1 MSIQPPTG
9 MEDGVS
15 RAAEG
20 TISLCDFSFPAA
32 ALQDADE
39 EVLLV
44 EDTLSTHTD
53 LTDNEPSMYEV
64 RKQFMR

>member
-1 MSIQPPTG
+1 
-9 MEDGVS
+9 MEDRVS
-15 RAAEG
+15 RATEG
-20 TISLCDFSFPAA
+20 AVSHCVFPSLLL
-32 ALQDADE
+32 ALQEADE

-53 LTDNEPSMYEV
+53 LTDNEPAIYEV